1 MLREIACD
9 ESGSEGE
16 KLVGG
21 NTDVFAHAGVC
32 LSRAA
37 AAEIVLE
44 ARSRIASPA
53 VEYKANHLLREKNRA
68 VLEWFLGPDGP
79 IYGVAH
85 VYLVD
90 KAFFLIGNLMDVL
103 LGEEVAATVYQ
114 EGPRTFTAP
123 RWQAFLEAANDL
135 MRPNRRP
142 PIPQTAVEDVFFGLV
157 DVMAVAPGRLGG
169 ILERLRKARPEAEAF
184 RARLFDDPH
193 SIRALDPLIPAIVR
207 TVSYW
212 TADGRPVA
220 IVHDEQ
226 PALTQRRI
234 AGIQEFRGQL
244 ASLRMVDSQS
254 DERVQV
260 ADYLA
265 GVARKIASEELNG
278 RGDARLTALLRPYV
292 DAGSIWADERSGS
305 LLGVQGKPDV

>member
-21 NTDVFAHAGVC
+21 NTDVFAHAGVD
-32 LSRAA
+32 LSVGA
-37 AAEIVLE
+37 AAEIVVE
-44 ARSRIASPA
+44 ARRRIASPA

-68 VLEWFLGPDGP
+68 VLEWFLGPKGP
-79 IYGVAH
+79 LYGNAH
-85 VYLVD
+85 VYIVD
-90 KAFFLIGNLMDVL
+90 KAFFLVGNVVDVL
-103 LGEEVAATVYQ
+103 LDADVAGTLYR
-114 EGPRTFTAP
+114 EGPRTFGAP
-123 RWQAFLEAANDL
+123 RWQEFLDAANDL
-135 MRPNRRP
+135 MRPNNRRV
-142 PIPQTAVEDVFFGLV
+142 PQAAVDDVFFAVLDGL
-157 DVMAVAPGRLGG
+157 AVTPGPLGG
-169 ILERLRKARPEAEAF
+169 IVERLRKARPEAEAF
-184 RARLFDDPH
+184 RARLLDDPH
-193 SIRALDPLIPAIVR
+193 TIRALDPLIPAIGQ
-207 TVSYW
+207 TVNYW
-212 TADGRPVA
+212 SADGCPVA

-234 AGIQEFRGQL
+234 AGIQEVRGQL

-265 GVARKIASEELNG
+265 GTARKIASEELND

-305 LLGVQGKPDV
+305 LLGVQRKPDV

>member
-21 NTDVFAHAGVC
+21 NTDVFAHAGVE
-32 LSRAA
+32 LSAGA
-37 AAEIVLE
+37 AAEIVVE
-44 ARSRIASPA
+44 ARRRIGSPA

-68 VLEWFLGPDGP
+68 VLEWFLGPEGP
-79 IYGVAH
+79 ISGNAH

-90 KAFFLIGNLMDVL
+90 KAFFLLGNLVDML
-103 LGEEVAATVYQ
+103 LGEDVARTVYR
-114 EGPRTFTAP
+114 EGPRTFPAP
-123 RWQAFLEAANDL
+123 RWAAFLEAANDL
-135 MRPNRRP
+135 MRPNNRRV
-142 PIPQTAVEDVFFGLV
+142 PQAAVDDVFFALLDGL
-157 DVMAVAPGRLGG
+157 AVTPGPLDG

-184 RARLFDDPH
+184 RARLLDDPH
-193 SIRALDPLIPAIVR
+193 TIRALDPLVPAIVH
-207 TVSYW
+207 TVNYW
-212 TADGRPVA
+212 STDGCPVA

-234 AGIQEFRGQL
+234 AGIQEVRGQL

-265 GVARKIASEELNG
+265 GIARKIASEELNN
-278 RGDARLTALLRPYV
+278 RGDAELTALLRPYV

-305 LLGVQGKPDV
+305 LLGLQGKPDV

>member
-21 NTDVFAHAGVC
+21 NTDVFAHAGVE
-32 LSRAA
+32 LSAGA
-37 AAEIVLE
+37 AAEIVVE
-44 ARSRIASPA
+44 ARRRIASPA
-53 VEYKANHLLREKNRA
+53 VEYKANHLLREKNRS
-68 VLEWFLGPDGP
+68 VLEWFLGAAGP
-79 IYGVAH
+79 IYGNAH

-90 KAFFLIGNLMDVL
+90 KAFFLIGNLVDVL
-103 LGEEVAATVYQ
+103 LGEDVAVAVYR
-114 EGPRTFTAP
+114 EGPRTFGAA
-123 RWQAFLEAANDL
+123 RWLEFLEAANDL
-135 MRPNRRP
+135 MRPNNRRV
-142 PIPQTAVEDVFFGLV
+142 PQAAVEDVFFDLV
-157 DVMAVAPGRLGG
+157 EGMAEAPGRLGG
-169 ILERLRKARPEAEAF
+169 ILERVRKTRPEADAY

-193 SIRALDPLIPAIVR
+193 SIRALDPLIPAIAR
-207 TVSYW
+207 TVGHWS
-212 TADGRPVA
+212 ADGSPVA

-234 AGIQEFRGQL
+234 AGIQEVRGQL

-254 DERVQV
+254 DERIQV

-265 GVARKIASEELNG
+265 GTARKIASEELNG